1 MKNKTCIATIAT
13 MILMSVANVNCSKD
27 GGDDFFIPILDN
39 AWHNIADTTGENN
52 FFFLPDKD
60 STNTSTFT
68 GNENLVGGGQDH
80 FTGSFT
86 NHDIQFTYDSNSSD
100 DKSGKTY
107 SGTINDASTEMTLQ
121 GNGLPNLTLQ
131 KQ

>member
-1 MKNKTCIATIAT
+1 LSRIIFQG
-13 MILMSVANVNCSKD
+13 SPV
-27 GGDDFFIPILDN
+27 FI
-39 AWHNIADTTGENN
+39 
-52 FFFLPDKD
+52 FLYE
-60 STNTSTFT
+60 SY
-68 GNENLVGGGQDH
+68 LVVGGQDH

-86 NHDIQFTYDSNSSD
+86 NDNIQFTYDPNNSD
-100 DKSGKTY
+100 DKSGKIY